1 MKKILRWTGI
11 IILTP
16 VLLFVV
22 LFILLYIPPIQNFLR
37 EKATTIA
44 SEATGWEIGIER
56 ISLSFPLNL
65 VVKGVEVVDKQDT
78 LLTAGELMV
87 KVQLWPLIKKQVEV
101 NGIGLQNVKV
111 NSAGLIDGMR
121 IEGSLGDFFLESH
134 GVDLDKETVTVNKVK
149 LSDTDLRLCLN
160 DTTESK
166 PDTTS
171 TPLKWKILLHQLS
184 LDNIAFA
191 LQMPA
196 DSLNLYARINSA
208 MLQKGEVDLGTEL
221 YQLALLKL
229 SDSEVHYDSG
239 NGIASAGFDPSHI
252 IARNINIRLDSLKYH
267 GQNIMAQIRQFTLDE
282 RSGLSVTSLKGN
294 IKSDSTSIRIPD
306 LRLETP
312 YSFVDLSVLADWA
325 TVYKPETG
333 VLSVQLNADFGKE
346 DVLLFTGHLSD
357 DFKKEYPF
365 RPLVLRADIKGNM
378 QELKLNELRAEL
390 PGAFRLAVEGN
401 ATSVLDSI
409 NRKAFIDLDA
419 STGNLDFVLSL
430 LDAESRDNFAIP
442 HDMSLTGEAKMNGE
456 AYHANLAFAEGV
468 GKILLTASYDGK
480 NQAYSAAL
488 DIDSLQLTD
497 FMPKDS
503 LYMLTASVAVKG
515 EGLDFYSPKTRVN
528 AELKVD
534 AFSYAIYDLSGI
546 QLTAS
551 LEKNQATVLLDSH
564 NPLVDLQARLNALL
578 HKNQI
583 SADLDMNVANINFYR
598 MHMTPTPFDVALNF
612 RVKASTDMKITHSL
626 DGAITDMRMKTE
638 KQNFKPKNIYFE
650 ASTGKDSTLASVSA
664 GDLKVSL
671 EGVGD
676 IERIMKESN
685 RFMEVLT
692 EQLAEKRIYQNELRK
707 YLPGTC
713 IRITAGTDNPLSNY
727 LAAASGIGFH
737 QFLMDMDTSP
747 EEGLNGNS
755 YIYALHTDSLQL
767 DTIRLDIHQDT
778 TGVKFAAGVVNG
790 PDNKQIVFKA
800 SADGE
805 IHKRGAELLLKY
817 FNDKGENGVLL
828 GIRAVLHKNGMS
840 FHLFPEHPTIVFR
853 PFNVNKKNYV
863 YIGKDNRVRAD
874 VSVLDS
880 AGTGLKLYS
889 LPDTTVLQDIAVE
902 LRRIELADI
911 CEVMP
916 YMPKISGLFNAE
928 AHYVQT
934 EQNLQLA
941 ADVQVQKLVYE
952 KNAIGNVEL
961 SAVYLPGE
969 EGDHHLDAHLTHNNV
984 EVLSAG
990 GVYHTAG
997 NGSIDADVTLQDLP
1011 LDLANGFIPDRMVR
1025 LMGNLDGNLSVK
1037 GELSKPVLNGEVVL
1051 DSVAG
1056 DVPQYGLRFR
1066 MDNKPIR
1073 LENSKLVFDKYNLYT
1088 RGDNPFVIDGNV
1100 DMSDFAAMTANLR
1113 LRARNYELIN
1123 AKKTKESLVY
1133 GKVFVDFFATAKG
1146 PLDALQMR
1154 GNINLLGTTNVT
1166 YVLKDSPLTAAQDRL
1181 GELVT
1186 FVDFSDTTQVVQEQ
1200 MPAVSLGGMDMLMV
1214 VHIDQAARVNADLS
1228 EDGSDYIRLEG
1239 GGDLSLQYS
1248 EYNGIQ
1254 LTGRY
1259 TLTSGKMKYSI
1270 MGLKKLDYTIQNGS
1284 YVDFSGNPMNP
1295 LLNIV
1300 AVYKVRTSVM
1310 QDDQKRMVN
1319 FEASITI
1326 QNTLENLAVSFNLS
1340 APEDATIQN
1349 ELSAMSDEERSKQ
1362 AVAMMI
1368 TGTYLGS
1375 GGTGGFN
1382 MGSSLN
1388 SVLNSAIQGIT
1399 NNIKAVDISL
1409 GVDMSDG
1416 SDGNAHTDYSYQI
1429 SKRFWNDRFNVIIG
1443 GTISSGDNVQQGEQT
1458 FIDNISIEYRLD
1470 GSGTRYIKL
1479 FHDKNYDSILDGEI
1493 TETGVGVVLRKKMS
1507 RMGELFI
1514 FRKSKKAS
1522 NAGNKK
1528 SK

>member
-1 MKKILRWTGI
+1 MDRHYHTYSCSS
-11 IILTP
+11 
-16 VLLFVV
+16 VCSFVYS
-22 LFILLYIPPIQNFLR
+22 FIPPIQNFLR

-468 GKILLTASYDGK
+468 GKILLNASYDGK

-916 YMPKISGLFNAE
+916 YMPKISILVPLWNNKREFQIQMLDCVMNQTYPNWELCLADGSDAEHSYIEELCREYAAKANGRIVYKHLDHNGGISYNTNECYKLATGDYIGLFDQDDILHPSVLYA
-928 AHYVQT
+928 YVKEIN
-934 EQNLQLA
+934 EQGADYLYCDETTFKENDINKMLTMHFKPDYAPDNLRA
-941 ADVQVQKLVYE
+941 NNYICHFSVFSRKLLE
-952 KNAIGNVEL
+952 
-961 SAVYLPGE
+961 GE
-969 EGDHHLDAHLTHNNV
+969 ELFRTAFDGAQDHDMILRLTDRAEKIVHV
-984 EVLSAG
+984 PRLMYYWRSHEGS
-990 GVYHTAG
+990 TAA
-997 NGSIDADVTLQDLP
+997 SIDAKPYAIEAAKGAVADHLKKHGFKHFQITSTRACATIFRIRYQILGDPKISIVIANKDHVEDLKRCITSIQKNSTWSNYEIIVVENCWDCP
-1011 LDLANGFIPDRMVR
+1011 AMILMKKDASCIP
-1025 LMGNLDGNLSVK
+1025 S
-1037 GELSKPVLNGEVVL
+1037 
-1051 DSVAG
+1051 
-1056 DVPQYGLRFR
+1056 
-1066 MDNKPIR
+1066 
-1073 LENSKLVFDKYNLYT
+1073 
-1088 RGDNPFVIDGNV
+1088 
-1100 DMSDFAAMTANLR
+1100 AAMTAV
-1113 LRARNYELIN
+1113 
-1123 AKKTKESLVY
+1123 SC
-1133 GKVFVDFFATAKG
+1133 TAG
-1146 PLDALQMR
+1146 TDGFPL
-1154 GNINLLGTTNVT
+1154 
-1166 YVLKDSPLTAAQDRL
+1166 
-1181 GELVT
+1181 
-1186 FVDFSDTTQVVQEQ
+1186 
-1200 MPAVSLGGMDMLMV
+1200 
-1214 VHIDQAARVNADLS
+1214 
-1228 EDGSDYIRLEG
+1228 
-1239 GGDLSLQYS
+1239 
-1248 EYNGIQ
+1248 
-1254 LTGRY
+1254 
-1259 TLTSGKMKYSI
+1259 
-1270 MGLKKLDYTIQNGS
+1270 
-1284 YVDFSGNPMNP
+1284 
-1295 LLNIV
+1295 
-1300 AVYKVRTSVM
+1300 
-1310 QDDQKRMVN
+1310 
-1319 FEASITI
+1319 
-1326 QNTLENLAVSFNLS
+1326 
-1340 APEDATIQN
+1340 
-1349 ELSAMSDEERSKQ
+1349 
-1362 AVAMMI
+1362 
-1368 TGTYLGS
+1368 
-1375 GGTGGFN
+1375 
-1382 MGSSLN
+1382 
-1388 SVLNSAIQGIT
+1388 
-1399 NNIKAVDISL
+1399 
-1409 GVDMSDG
+1409 
-1416 SDGNAHTDYSYQI
+1416 
-1429 SKRFWNDRFNVIIG
+1429 
-1443 GTISSGDNVQQGEQT
+1443 
-1458 FIDNISIEYRLD
+1458 
-1470 GSGTRYIKL
+1470 
-1479 FHDKNYDSILDGEI
+1479 
-1493 TETGVGVVLRKKMS
+1493 
-1507 RMGELFI
+1507 
-1514 FRKSKKAS
+1514 
-1522 NAGNKK
+1522 
-1528 SK
+1528 